1 MTVCQVTIATDERKE
16 RTQSMRFPTAAL
28 TAEYAPVLYKLAEN
42 QGATAIA
49 LSEERRRVVEGT
61 HEHE

>member
-1 MTVCQVTIATDERKE
+1 VCQLTIATDTRKE
-16 RTQSMRFPTAAL
+16 RTQSMRLPTAAL
-28 TAEYAPVLYKLAEN
+28 TAEYAPVLYNPAEN

-49 LSEERRRVVEGT
+49 SSEERRRLVGGT